1 MSSAFEAMGM
11 SLPIPPQWQL
21 RMQKKADSAEKS
33 AFVLVSAIQTAA
45 SARFYPRFENAI
57 SVIMAVGGSTNAV
70 LHMLAIAHAAG
81 VELSSMTLKLFA
93 PVSQSYAIPAQWS
106 VCSD

>member
-11 SLPIPPQWQL
+11 SLPYPQWQL
-21 RMQKKADSAEKS
+21 RMQKKADVRNRHLFWYQQYITNCCPKILTRK
-33 AFVLVSAIQTAA
+33 V
-45 SARFYPRFENAI
+45 ENAI

-81 VELSSMTLKLFA
+81 VESRILKLFA
-93 PVSQSYAIPAQWS
+93 PVSQSYAISSP
-106 VCSD
+106 VVGM